1 MISILKNI
9 SILLFALLFS
19 ESVLAQQGA
28 RKENVEAYRIAYFTK
43 ELALTPEEAKVF
55 WPVYNNYQA
64 EMQSARK
71 ERKQA
76 VMAGKAN
83 SANLS
88 DQQIE
93 AMVDNEI
100 VFKQNMLNIEKKYND
115 KFKQVLPIAKVA
127 KLYQAQEGFK
137 RELVRKIQE
146 R

>member
-1 MISILKNI
+1 M
-9 SILLFALLFS
+9 LLVVLVFSHSLF
-19 ESVLAQQGA
+19 AQQGA

-55 WPVYNNYQA
+55 WPVYNNYQT
-64 EMQSARK
+64 EMQNARK
-71 ERKQA
+71 ERKQT
-76 VMAGKAN
+76 VMAGKTNA
-83 SANLS
+83 ANLT

-100 VFKQNMLNIEKKYND
+100 VFKQNMLNIEKKYNE